1 MTDFESRVAIIVIP
15 RIATQNISVDIN
27 FNDNAASGGVKNMRI
42 NTPKIPPT
50 NELNK
55 TVM

>member
-50 NELNK
+50 NELIK
-55 TVM
+55 Q